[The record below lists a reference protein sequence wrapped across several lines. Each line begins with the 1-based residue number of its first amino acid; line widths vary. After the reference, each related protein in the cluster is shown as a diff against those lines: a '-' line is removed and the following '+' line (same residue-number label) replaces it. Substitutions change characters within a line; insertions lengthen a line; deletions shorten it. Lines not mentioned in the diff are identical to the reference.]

1 MNAPANPKILEFAR
15 EELAGK
21 LKAMCVGL
29 LESFKTPWNMTSE
42 KNQEIALNKM
52 EEVIKQAVRQA
63 VMVIATDRAPSLAG
77 TVESVTFKD
86 GIKAVLT
93 LDKHAEGRH
102 NLADAEGTT
111 VLIVMANP
119 EQFTGGM
126 EKVGAAPD
134 QHGLPLESQ
143 PEIRKEKDGS
153 YSVFK
158 DDVRMPGGAGFP
170 THDAAEKWLQKLLG
184 IEKKK
189 ADKKGTKKEKGE
201 EPPAAKEQ
209 PPAAIPDLESAK
221 KAFFDAAAAEVK
233 KDDGVW
239 ETGWEAVVA
248 KYPSDWVQDN
258 YGDLS
263 SSYANGWESGTTDE

>member
-1 MNAPANPKILEFAR
+1 M
-15 EELAGK
+15 
-21 LKAMCVGL
+21 
-29 LESFKTPWNMTSE
+29 KTPFGMMTE
-42 KNQEIALNKM
+42 KNQEITLNKLR
-52 EEVIKQAVRQA
+52 EVIEQAVRRA
-63 VMVIATDRAPSLAG
+63 VIVIATDRTPSLAG

-126 EKVGAAPD
+126 EKVDAAPD

-158 DDVRMPGGAGFP
+158 DNVRMPGGAGFP

-209 PPAAIPDLESAK
+209 PPAAIPDLEAAK

-239 ETGWEAVVA
+239 ETGWEGVAA

-258 YGDLS
+258 YTELS
-263 SSYANGWESGTTDE
+263 AAYADGWEKNSGD

>member
-1 MNAPANPKILEFAR
+1 
-15 EELAGK
+15 
-21 LKAMCVGL
+21 
-29 LESFKTPWNMTSE
+29 
-42 KNQEIALNKM
+42 
-52 EEVIKQAVRQA
+52 
-63 VMVIATDRAPSLAG
+63 VIATDRAPSLAG

-170 THDAAEKWLQKLLG
+170 THDAAEQWLQKLLG

-189 ADKKGTKKEKGE
+189 TEKKDAKKGKAE
-201 EPPAAKEQ
+201 EPPAAVEQ
-209 PPAAIPDLESAK
+209 PPAVATPDLEEAK
-221 KAFFDAAAAEVK
+221 KAFFKAAEEEAK
-233 KDDGVW
+233 KDSGTW
-239 ETGWEAVVA
+239 ETGWDSVVA
-248 KYPSDWVQDN
+248 KYPSAWVQDN
-258 YGDLS
+258 YGELS
-263 SSYANGWESGTTDE
+263 SAYADGWENSGD